1 MKSLVKSKKVAVCL
15 LIVSCLAI
23 GCYGKENNVESAEE
37 FMHQKSID
45 LTCKIDQLAESND
58 YIELFAADKEVNKKI
73 AEVGKE
79 TYEHPNEIYYIAIPK
94 TYDWMN
100 ILDSNV
106 TMEKFAPPI
115 QQVLRKKTI
124 RQLGTWIAGYSG
136 TTQVITTSLLSMD
149 ESYIKPKSIK
159 EDTVVVLVY
168 DKYISLVS
176 FIVGEETVE
185 INGSIV
191 YIDKKLGESLYNQT
205 GKKNIVEA
213 ICQMGALEYKKEINK
228 KN

>member
-1 MKSLVKSKKVAVCL
+1 MRPLVKTKKLAVCL

-37 FMHQKSID
+37 FMCQKSID
-45 LTCKIDQLAESND
+45 ITCKIDQLAECND
-58 YIELFAADKEVNKKI
+58 YIELLAADKEVNKKI
-73 AEVGKE
+73 TEVGKE
-79 TYEHPNEIYYIAIPK
+79 TYEHPSEIYYIAIPK
-94 TYDWMN
+94 TYDWIN

-106 TMEKFAPPI
+106 TMKKFTPPI

-124 RQLGTWIAGYSG
+124 KQLGTWIAARSG
-136 TTQVITTSLLSMD
+136 TTQVIVTSLLSMD

-185 INGSIV
+185 VNDSIV
-191 YIDKKLGESLYNQT
+191 YIDKELEESLRSQT

-213 ICQMGALEYKKEINK
+213 ICQLGALECKKVITK
-228 KN
+228 KD